1 MSFRRDLLA
10 ARSLSF
16 HESAATSMASPAQSP
31 CLSIRSAL
39 QLSPLDVSPPP
50 RMARLLETPNSIR
63 SLSQKVDSIRVV
75 PYGNSPVRKFH
86 AFQSGIG
93 SSSKKIKRVR
103 AGKENEPAD
112 GVAQV
117 HDDAFFGKGVDDV
130 MSAPANCRDR
140 AISESG
146 ETPMTARARAPALEL
161 PDKLSRLLLT
171 APEAAMSSRQCAENG
186 WEHKLACTKY
196 EMVDRISCD
205 LVAQIIQGEGPAKLY
220 SRVVIF
226 DCRFPF
232 EFEGGHLPGAINITG
247 DDDAAAVK
255 LLFGADEATMTPQL
269 PQLLAKRDLFTRPDV
284 LLIFH
289 CEFSQQRG
297 PRLCRLLRDVD
308 RKLNEARYPD
318 LYYPEMYVMEGGY
331 KQFFKQ
337 HPSLCQGSYV
347 PMLDKD
353 KREECIA
360 HEQHNRRSRRTSA
373 DYLCSLSSD
382 VSYSASF

>member
-1 MSFRRDLLA
+1 LMSFRRDLLA

-16 HESAATSMASPAQSP
+16 HESAATSMASPAPSP
-31 CLSIRSAL
+31 CLNIRSAL

-50 RMARLLETPNSIR
+50 RMARLLDTPNSIR

-75 PYGNSPVRKFH
+75 PYGNSPVRKFQ

-103 AGKENEPAD
+103 AGKENEAVECVLM
-112 GVAQV
+112 GT
-117 HDDAFFGKGVDDV
+117 DDV
-130 MSAPANCRDR
+130 FSAPSDCRDR

-146 ETPMTARARAPALEL
+146 ETPMTARACAPALEF
-161 PDKLSRLLLT
+161 PDKLSRMLLT
-171 APEAAMSSRQCAENG
+171 APDAAMSSTLCAENG
-186 WEHKLACTKY
+186 WQHKLECTKY

-205 LVAQIIQGEGPAKLY
+205 LVAQIIQGSGPANLY

-232 EFEGGHLPGAINITG
+232 EYEGGHLPGAINITG

-255 LLFGADEATMTPQL
+255 WLFGTDEATMLPQL

-297 PRLCRLLRDVD
+297 PRLCRVLRDVD

-318 LYYPEMYVMEGGY
+318 LYYPEMYVMDGGY

-337 HPSLCQGSYV
+337 YPGLCQGSYV
-347 PMLDKD
+347 PMLEKD

-360 HEQHNRRSRRTSA
+360 HEQHSRRSRRSSA
-373 DYLCSLSSD
+373 DYLRSLSSD